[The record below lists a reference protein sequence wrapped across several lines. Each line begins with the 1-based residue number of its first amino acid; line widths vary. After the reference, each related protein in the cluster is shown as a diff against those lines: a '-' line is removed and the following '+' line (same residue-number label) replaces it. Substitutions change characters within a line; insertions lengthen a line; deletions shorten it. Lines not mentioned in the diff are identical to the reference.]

1 MEVWECDLL
10 VAQTYAKYNDNYTCI
25 LSVLDVL
32 SKYLFLVPVNA
43 KSGPAVTTAFMSIFD
58 GDTKKSS

>member
-1 MEVWECDLL
+1 ML